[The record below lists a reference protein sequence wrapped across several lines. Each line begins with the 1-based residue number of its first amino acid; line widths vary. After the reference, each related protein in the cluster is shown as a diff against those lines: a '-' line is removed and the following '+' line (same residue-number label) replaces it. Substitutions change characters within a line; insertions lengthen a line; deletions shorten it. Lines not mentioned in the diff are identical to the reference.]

1 MSNVLMALILALFT
15 GFMIVVP
22 SLAMNGFL
30 YNPLVFGVVA
40 GIVVGD
46 ISIGFTVGAACML
59 MMVGFYTYG
68 GATTPDYN
76 VGAVFGVL
84 VVKLGNASVEEGLI
98 IATALALLM
107 SLFDIL
113 GRATTT
119 VFQHGGDR
127 ALARKN
133 VAAFER
139 WHLMGVIPWFL
150 GRFIPTFI
158 GVMFIDRYEVISNFL
173 AQYSWVQS
181 GLSVIGKSLP
191 AVGFALLLSYM
202 DIKHYWPFM
211 LIGYC
216 LFAYMGV
223 PTIGLAIVGVAAG
236 ALFTRK
242 NKKEA

>member
-1 MSNVLMALILALFT
+1 MSNVLLALVLALFT

-30 YNPLVFGVVA
+30 YTPLVFGA
-40 GIVVGD
+40 FTGLVVGD
-46 ISIGFTVGAACML
+46 VQTGLMVGTTCML
-59 MMVGFYTYG
+59 MDIGFYTYG
-68 GATTPDYN
+68 GATVPDYN
-76 VGAVFGVL
+76 VGAVFGTL
-84 VVKLGNASVEEGLI
+84 VVVMGGASLDEGLV

-119 VFQHGGDR
+119 VFQHAGDK
-127 ALARKN
+127 ALAKRNLKS
-133 VAAFER
+133 FER
-139 WHLMGVIPWFL
+139 FHIMGVIPWVL

-158 GVMFIDRYEVISNFL
+158 GVLFINQYQVISELL
-173 AQYSWVQS
+173 ARFAWLQS
-181 GLSVIGKSLP
+181 GLKVVGKSLP

-216 LFAYMGV
+216 LFAFMGV
-223 PTIGLAIVGVAAG
+223 PTIGLAIIGVAAG
-236 ALFTRK
+236 YLYTAK

>member
-1 MSNVLMALILALFT
+1 MSNVLLALVLALFT

-22 SLAMNGFL
+22 SLGAGGFL
-30 YNPLVFGVVA
+30 YTPLVFGA
-40 GIVVGD
+40 FTGLVVGD
-46 ISIGFTVGAACML
+46 LQTGLMIGTTCML
-59 MMVGFYTYG
+59 MDIGFYTYG
-68 GATTPDYN
+68 GATVPDYH
-76 VGAVFGVL
+76 VGAIFGTL
-84 VVKLGNASVEEGLI
+84 VVVKGGASLDEGLV

-119 VFQHGGDR
+119 VFQHAGDK
-127 ALARKN
+127 ALAKRN

-139 WHLMGVIPWFL
+139 FHIMGVTPWAL
-150 GRFIPTFI
+150 SRMIPTFLGI
-158 GVMFIDRYEVISNFL
+158 MFIDKYQVISEL
-173 AQYSWVQS
+173 LTKIVWLQT
-181 GLSVIGKSLP
+181 GLKVVGKTLP

-216 LFAYMGV
+216 LFAFMGV

-236 ALFTRK
+236 ALFTAK